1 MPVLEHFRSFYR
13 VSLVI
18 IIYPES
24 MIPDSFLK
32 RFIKL
37 DLIACGCPNFHLTI
51 TLLEGSE
58 VSHIGAYDRGYEINA
73 CLPMSM

>member
-1 MPVLEHFRSFYR
+1 
-13 VSLVI
+13 
-18 IIYPES
+18 

-51 TLLEGSE
+51 SLLEGSE